1 VSTEENLDAEL
12 PEELKSLEAA
22 LRQLTPAASQ
32 IDRDRLMYQ
41 AGRASVL
48 STGDAGVALE
58 RQMSVMD
65 RRQNYW
71 PMATAV
77 LVLLS
82 ITLGGLWLHATRSS
96 VVYVVG
102 EPMAVLPNEIANPA
116 VSEVLAHRGADYLRL
131 RNLVLAH
138 GTNALPATP
147 VSNSTS
153 DIPTQLNLP
162 DIRQPLLDKEF

>member
-1 VSTEENLDAEL
+1 MSTEENFDAEL
-12 PEELKSLEAA
+12 PEELKLLETA
-22 LRQLTPAASQ
+22 LRQLTPTASQ
-32 IDRDRLMYQ
+32 IDRDQLMYQ
-41 AGRASVL
+41 AGQASVL
-48 STGDAGVALE
+48 STGDTGVALA
-58 RQMSVMD
+58 RQLSVMN

-71 PMATAV
+71 PMATAA

-102 EPMAVLPNEIANPA
+102 ESMAALPREITNPA
-116 VSEVLAHRGADYLRL
+116 VREVLAHRGADYLRL

-147 VSNSTS
+147 VSNAAS
-153 DIPTQLNLP
+153 DIPTQLNFP

>member
-1 VSTEENLDAEL
+1 VSTEKNYDAEL
-12 PEELKSLEAA
+12 PEDLKSLEAA
-22 LRQLTPAASQ
+22 LRQFTPATSQ
-32 IDRDRLMYQ
+32 IDRDRLMYLCGQ
-41 AGRASVL
+41 ASVL
-48 STGDAGVALE
+48 GTGDASVAIVDQSAVT
-58 RQMSVMD
+58 RVH
-65 RRQNYW
+65 RNYW
-71 PMATAV
+71 PMATAA

-102 EPMAVLPNEIANPA
+102 EPMATLPSEITNPA
-116 VSEVLAHRGADYLRL
+116 VREVLAHRGADYLRL

-138 GTNALPATP
+138 GTNALPATR

-153 DIPTQLNLP
+153 DIPTQLNFP